1 MDGYLIDTQTVC
13 YWFDDESDQYARVT
27 AAINRLPAGSPLY
40 ISAITLGELEYGHAI
55 NPAGA
60 GAERD
65 EFIRFIRSTFP
76 QVLELSKHTAEPYG
90 VVRAH
95 LAQKFPP
102 PGGWSKKRRAEQMF
116 DAASAVAL
124 GIDEND
130 LWLVAQSVERG
141 LVFVS
146 TDKMTRIR
154 QAVNEVYPTFLSEDW
169 SKP

>member
-1 MDGYLIDTQTVC
+1 VDGYLIDTQTVC
-13 YWFDDESDQYARVT
+13 YWFDDKSDHYAPVM
-27 AAINRLPAGSPLY
+27 AAVNRLPADSPLY
-40 ISAITLGELEYGHAI
+40 ISAITLGEIEYGHAI

-76 QVLELSKHTAEPYG
+76 QVIEISKHTAEPYG
-90 VVRAH
+90 RVRAH

-102 PGGWSKKRRAEQMF
+102 AGGWSKKRRAEQMY
-116 DAASAVAL
+116 DAATAVAL

-130 LWLVAQSVERG
+130 LWLVAQAIERG

-146 TDKMTRIR
+146 TDRMTKIR
-154 QAVNEVYPTFLSEDW
+154 QAVIEVYPAFLADDW
-169 SKP
+169 AKP